1 LDTRALLE
9 GFLDAS
15 AVGIRATWFVYP
27 ILIVIGIAAEFS
39 RGKNALGSTG
49 FRSFFTALSIV
60 FILFAVAWEA
70 LCFYESQA
78 YDRQY
83 FYGIIGIGLFMVPTV
98 VLAILQ
104 IALHYWRAGGGSRS
118 Q

>member
-1 LDTRALLE
+1 LLE

-15 AVGIRATWFVYP
+15 ALGIRATWFVYP
-27 ILIVIGIAAEFS
+27 ILLVIGIAAEFS

-60 FILFAVAWEA
+60 LILFALVWEV

-83 FYGIIGIGLFMVPTV
+83 FYGVIEIGLYMLPTV
-98 VLAILQ
+98 VFAILQ
-104 IALHYWRAGGGSRS
+104 IALHYWRTGRQGAPG
-118 Q
+118 